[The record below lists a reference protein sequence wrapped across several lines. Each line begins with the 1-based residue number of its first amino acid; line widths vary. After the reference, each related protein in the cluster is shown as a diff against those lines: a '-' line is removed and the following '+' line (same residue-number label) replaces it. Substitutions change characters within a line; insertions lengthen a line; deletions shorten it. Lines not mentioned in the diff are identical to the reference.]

1 MAVQVEVS
9 QRTGAAGV
17 LASVVKIAGSLD
29 GETVAAAEKA
39 IRPVLA
45 NPPTTVVLDVSDLTF
60 ISSAGVS
67 FFLVTRKTLEAKKTS
82 VGVVGMRPSIRKVFD
97 IVKVL
102 PASKVF
108 SNVKEM
114 DEYLAAIQRRVAAGE
129 E

>member
-1 MAVQVEVS
+1 MAVKVELS
-9 QRTGAAGV
+9 QRTGAGDALVG
-17 LASVVKIAGSLD
+17 VVKISGSLD
-29 GETVAAAEKA
+29 GETVGAAERA
-39 IRPVLA
+39 IKPVLDK
-45 NPPTTVVLDVSDLTF
+45 PQPTVVLDLSDLTF

-102 PASKVF
+102 PAAKVF
-108 SNVKEM
+108 ASVQEM
-114 DEYLAAIQRRVAAGE
+114 DAYLATIQRRVATGE